1 MKLKVTT
8 MIFVLTVLLSCQTNK
23 TTPDNSIL
31 LNNDFELTDNIETK
45 FNGATNK
52 SYESKYVFEEIN
64 ATIKIDLKC
73 LEKDSL
79 NSIIKNVTV
88 TLIKGAKNHEF
99 SAQGNPIQDN
109 NGKKEAFK
117 TSSIISVGYYTENTK
132 GKEFTNKVF
141 QLTSKGEIKELN

>member
-1 MKLKVTT
+1 MKLKITT
-8 MIFVLTVLLSCQTNK
+8 MIFILIVLLSCQSNK

-31 LNNDFELTDNIETK
+31 LKNDFELTDKIAQK

-52 SYESKYVFEEIN
+52 AYESKYVFEEIN
-64 ATIKIDLKC
+64 ATIKIDLNC

-88 TLIKGAKNHEF
+88 TLIKGAKNYEF

-117 TSSIISVGYYTENTK
+117 TSSIITIGHYTENIK

>member
-1 MKLKVTT
+1 M
-8 MIFVLTVLLSCQTNK
+8 
-23 TTPDNSIL
+23 
-31 LNNDFELTDNIETK
+31 
-45 FNGATNK
+45 
-52 SYESKYVFEEIN
+52 FEEIN

-117 TSSIISVGYYTENTK
+117 TSSIIRIGHYTENTK

>member
-1 MKLKVTT
+1 MKLKMTT
-8 MIFVLTVLLSCQTNK
+8 MIFILIVLLSCQSKK

-31 LNNDFELTDNIETK
+31 LNNDFELTNKIAQK

-52 SYESKYVFEEIN
+52 AYESKYVFEEIN

-88 TLIKGAKNHEF
+88 TLI
-99 SAQGNPIQDN
+99 
-109 NGKKEAFK
+109 
-117 TSSIISVGYYTENTK
+117 
-132 GKEFTNKVF
+132 
-141 QLTSKGEIKELN
+141 